1 MARPRRTPA
10 TAEPSVVHARPE
22 KQLAVTHDQH
32 PSPAPSDPAGLNP
45 SQLQHHEPPG
55 AVRAEREPGPGL
67 FSQDSDLFL
76 DPQIGALLYRPA
88 EGLLPTRLI
97 LQDYWLFRDEVLHF
111 AQGRLHLSGHNGSG
125 KSTALVAAITLLLD
139 GDTSPARLD
148 PFGSRQRTMRYYLLG
163 GEDKGFHLRSRRA
176 YLALEFRAPDGQYQ
190 TIGLGLA
197 QTEGGE
203 LKKTGFWLPGQ
214 VNVPGGVRLRE
225 KGQPVSDAQLKE
237 QILSHTP
244 PGELSSGQ
252 KEHADLVRRRLYGAQ
267 TAPALFSDTLS
278 LLTTLRGSK
287 LGGEVKPSVVEAQL
301 RNSLPP
307 LSEGIRMQ
315 LGAGIDRIDR
325 HLQVQATQERQ
336 LQAAGR
342 IAAADFQA
350 AEAALDLQFSLE
362 VEAQDAER
370 TAQQQLV
377 SAQETVRQT
386 ALELDQTE
394 RLHASG
400 QEELERTRAQ
410 RNNVQ
415 IIYNDQAGAL
425 QNLRAQH
432 ERARTEHERNREA
445 QRTQQQH
452 QARDQQRRTER
463 LQSIE
468 EQRVSVEA
476 AGSALETLRW
486 WGGEKSLPARREQ
499 LQQADGALKQF
510 NQDTLLLRDQ
520 EARTALATGREQQ
533 AQTVLAA
540 RNMELEAELRSGAAE
555 LSALVA
561 LFQLEDGEPLPDELQ
576 EAYRTTLEVDPDLA
590 VGLALIEPVLQG
602 SLQLAQ
608 EQESET
614 RGQLRQA
621 SATVTETR
629 EAFGALQRAEETSLP
644 LPGDRQQVLQLL
656 SDAGIVAQPF
666 YRAVRPASEHE
677 GNQLAT
683 LEAALLESGLLDA
696 LCVNL
701 ADQERA
707 LQLVQQAGL
716 SEALLRAGEA
726 LPVGEALTGLLIPET
741 GAADSLPLILGSVG
755 RHGAGPAGVGL
766 DGRWS
771 NGGLQGQARGCQEI
785 RFLGHEARVQQRQR
799 QLEVLEV
806 ALTAALDS
814 ERRHQ
819 VTWEGIHQERTLLEQ
834 RIAQLRTQG
843 PRQRCRTQAAQVSA
857 EARSQQWL
865 LAGQAEEAINDLRR
879 LREISRGTLETL
891 TRALEPLGAWEHG
904 PQDSLQQSAQLILDS
919 WLTELHRA
927 ENHWNTLRQSAQLQ
941 HQLGEMVADLDA
953 RLLAGQQQLE
963 QLTAAARALVEE
975 RDAARESLNILEKE
989 SGPGTR
995 ELRLQLDQLT
1005 EAERRLSRRE
1015 AEARTALATLA
1026 ERHQQQNLQLPRLE
1040 RDLQAAALRADEQ
1053 RTRRLTL
1060 QARHPN
1066 LSQLDQ
1072 ETLFERLTGR
1082 PVTHLREE
1090 AERAAEQVQQVF
1102 IAEKGALETP
1112 HSFQPVL
1119 NEGVPVFGL
1128 SGLRATGEELRAH
1141 LEEELLQTRA
1151 LLSREEAATFQG
1163 ELIRELVGDLF
1174 AKQRAAVDWVQR
1186 VQNTLKKISFNGEHL
1201 GLEQGRREVAGSVS
1215 EPLSRLVDG
1224 HTDPYFA
1231 PDAWWTSVSSEVR
1244 QIIDQLRALPGA
1256 DLSFAQ
1262 AFEQAL
1268 DYRQWIAFRFLSVVA
1283 QPSGTT
1289 RRREITDRNFSERS
1303 GGERS
1308 AVLYAYLF
1316 AAVAARF
1323 DQLGPG
1329 VPRLIGLDEAFAG
1342 MDTGNIGSLYRIMA
1356 DLELSWVLTSQHP
1369 VHLNPA
1375 LPAAAAYEFFRVAGT
1390 HGDSLGRLGSLWN
1403 GRTQTRLGG

>member
-1 MARPRRTPA
+1 
-10 TAEPSVVHARPE
+10 
-22 KQLAVTHDQH
+22 
-32 PSPAPSDPAGLNP
+32 
-45 SQLQHHEPPG
+45 
-55 AVRAEREPGPGL
+55 
-67 FSQDSDLFL
+67 
-76 DPQIGALLYRPA
+76 
-88 EGLLPTRLI
+88 
-97 LQDYWLFRDEVLHF
+97 
-111 AQGRLHLSGHNGSG
+111 
-125 KSTALVAAITLLLD
+125 
-139 GDTSPARLD
+139 
-148 PFGSRQRTMRYYLLG
+148 MRYYLLG

-176 YLALEFRAPDGQYQ
+176 YLALEFRGPDGRYQ

-214 VNVPGGVRLRE
+214 VNVPGGVSLRE

-252 KEHADLVRRRLYGAQ
+252 KEHADLVRRRLYGPQ
-267 TAPALFSDTLS
+267 TAPTLFSDTLS

-307 LSEGIRMQ
+307 LSEGIRTQ

-336 LQAAGR
+336 LQAATR

-350 AEAALDLQFSLE
+350 AGAALDLQLSLE
-362 VEAQDAER
+362 VESQNTER
-370 TAQQQLV
+370 TAEQLLV
-377 SAQETVRQT
+377 SAQETVRRT
-386 ALELDQTE
+386 ALELEQTE
-394 RLHASG
+394 ILHASG

-410 RNNVQ
+410 RNNAQ

-432 ERARTEHERNREA
+432 ERAKTEHERNRET
-445 QRTQQQH
+445 QRAQQQH

-463 LQSIE
+463 LQRIE
-468 EQRVSVEA
+468 EHWVSAEA
-476 AGSALETLRW
+476 ASSALETLGW
-486 WGGEKSLPARREQ
+486 WNGEESLPARRDQ
-499 LQQADGALKQF
+499 LQHADGALKQF

-520 EARTALATGREQQ
+520 EARTALATGREQL
-533 AQTVLAA
+533 AQTALAA
-540 RNMELEAELRSGAAE
+540 RNAEFEAELRSGAAE
-555 LSALVA
+555 LRALVA
-561 LFQLEDGEPLPDELQ
+561 FLELEDGEPLPVELQ
-576 EAYRTTLEVDPDLA
+576 EAYQTTLEVEPDLA
-590 VGLALIEPVLQG
+590 VGLALIEPALQS
-602 SLQLAQ
+602 SLQHAQ
-608 EQESET
+608 GRESDAKE
-614 RGQLRQA
+614 QLRQA
-621 SATVTETR
+621 SGTAAEAR
-629 EAFGALQRAEETSLP
+629 EAFGALQQAEETSLP
-644 LPGDRQQVLQLL
+644 LPADRQQVLRLL
-656 SDAGIVAQPF
+656 SDAGIEAQPF
-666 YRAVRPASEHE
+666 YRAVRPASGHE
-677 GNQLAT
+677 GNPLAT
-683 LEAALLESGLLDA
+683 LEAALMDAGLLDA

-716 SEALLRAGEA
+716 SEALFRAGEA
-726 LPVGEALTGLLIPET
+726 LPVEDALTRLLIPET
-741 GAADSLPLILGSVG
+741 GAPDSLPLILGSVS
-755 RHGAGPAGVGL
+755 RHGTGPAGVAL
-766 DGRWS
+766 DGQWS
-771 NGGLQGQARGCQEI
+771 NGGLQGQARVHQEI
-785 RFLGHEARVQQRQR
+785 RFLGHEARAQQRQR
-799 QLEVLEV
+799 QLEVLEA

-819 VTWEGIHQERTLLEQ
+819 GTWESVHQERTLLEQ
-834 RIAQLRTQG
+834 QIGQLRTQG
-843 PRQRCRTQAAQVSA
+843 PRQRRRTQAAQASA
-857 EARSQQWL
+857 EARSQQRL

-879 LREISRGTLETL
+879 LREISQGALETL
-891 TRALEPLGAWEHG
+891 TLALKPLGSWE
-904 PQDSLQQSAQLILDS
+904 PQDSLQQSAELALDS
-919 WLTELHRA
+919 WLTELRRA
-927 ENHWNTLRQSAQLQ
+927 EDHWNTLRQSEQLQ

-963 QLTAAARALVEE
+963 QLTAAARALAEE

-995 ELRLQLDQLT
+995 ELRLQLDQLN

-1015 AEARTALATLA
+1015 AEARSTLATLA

-1040 RDLQAAALRADEQ
+1040 RDLQAAALRAEEQ
-1053 RTRRLTL
+1053 RARRLTL
-1060 QARHPN
+1060 QARHPH
-1066 LSQLDQ
+1066 LSGLDQ

-1082 PVTHLREE
+1082 SVVQLREE

-1119 NEGVPVFGL
+1119 SEGVPVFGL
-1128 SGLRATGEELRAH
+1128 GGLRATGEQLRAH

-1174 AKQRAAVDWVQR
+1174 AKQRAASEWVQR
-1186 VQNTLKKISFNGEHL
+1186 VQRTLKKISFNGEHL
-1201 GLEQGRREVAGSVS
+1201 GLEQARREVAGSVS
-1215 EPLSRLVDG
+1215 EALSRLVDG

-1231 PDAWWTSVSSEVR
+1231 SDAWWASVSGEVR
-1244 QIIDQLRALPGA
+1244 QIIDGLRALPGA

-1268 DYRQWIAFRFLSVVA
+1268 DYRQWIAFRFLSVVT
-1283 QPSGTT
+1283 QPGGTT
-1289 RRREITDRNFSERS
+1289 RRRDITDRNFSERS

-1323 DQLGPG
+1323 DQLGPT

-1375 LPAAAAYEFFRVAGT
+1375 LLAAAAYEFFRVAGKE
-1390 HGDSLGRLGSLWN
+1390 GDSLGRLGSLWN